1 MVCIGFTPAPVTMT
15 TQFILV
21 IRARERS
28 GPTNNGKQH
37 NNRRP
42 MQQFLRPRCRRQRRW
57 RQRHRPIQH
66 QRNAKTINVRSQQR
80 FYLFRF
86 FLFIRMV
93 WFWFVR
99 SFVDSVWCS
108 GGGGGCGN
116 SIRRRLNLIYAD
128 KTKNLRMSFILCR
141 TVNEDVLFRNALAYM
156 RCWLVGCH
164 AEETDDTEKRDIKQ
178 EAKPEKEGK
187 RKHPTHDIRMANF
200 IVLHADGGCSC
211 LGGNCQPAIV
221 TRTAERRDKYDSRH

>member
-1 MVCIGFTPAPVTMT
+1 MESSIT
-15 TQFILV
+15 TGDRCSSSYDHGVGANGDGDNDIDPFN
-21 IRARERS
+21 
-28 GPTNNGKQH
+28 TNEMP
-37 NNRRP
+37 RP
-42 MQQFLRPRCRRQRRW
+42 STFVPSSVS
-57 RQRHRPIQH
+57 IY
-66 QRNAKTINVRSQQR
+66 
-80 FYLFRF
+80 FDF
-86 FLFIRMV
+86 FLFIHMV

-108 GGGGGCGN
+108 AGGGGCGN